1 MKLQPKSV
9 DSWIKE
15 TLMLMMIWRIMMT
28 MVDDDVGRGSGSK
41 KKYYIGHKIIRKWEV
56 IKALNGYG

>member
-1 MKLQPKSV
+1 MKLQPKLV
-9 DSWIKE
+9 DSWIIE

-28 MVDDDVGRGSGSK
+28 MDDDDVGRGSK

>member
-9 DSWIKE
+9 DSWIIE

-28 MVDDDVGRGSGSK
+28 MGDDDVGRGIGSK
-41 KKYYIGHKIIRKWEV
+41 KSIILG
-56 IKALNGYG
+56 IK